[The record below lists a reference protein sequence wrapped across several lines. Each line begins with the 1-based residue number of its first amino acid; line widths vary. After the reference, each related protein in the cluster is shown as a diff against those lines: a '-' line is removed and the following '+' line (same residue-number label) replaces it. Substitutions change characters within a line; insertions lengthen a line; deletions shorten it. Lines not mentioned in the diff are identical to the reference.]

1 MGEWERRRTAD
12 QPCSYRGVLAFAG
25 LIALIFTTGVDIMAA
40 TPLEKVASRYATLD
54 GMRIHYKSIG
64 SGSHAAVF
72 VHGWTCDMSSWRFQ
86 VPALDGRIRVILIDL
101 PGHGLSDKPEITYT
115 MNLFARSI
123 AAVIRDAGVDEA
135 VLIGHSMGTPV
146 IRQFYRLFPKRTR
159 ALVAVDG
166 ALRPYMTDPAAIEK
180 FMAVF
185 EGPGYKDAIA
195 GMLDHMIPATLPAE
209 LRDSIRTP
217 MLSAPPHVVAGAMRS
232 MYEPAIWKEDTIN
245 VPLQVILARSP
256 FWTEDYESFVRKL
269 APQVDYNVMDEVGH
283 FLMLEKPDELN
294 RLLAGFLGKLG
305 MLKP

>member
-1 MGEWERRRTAD
+1 MT
-12 QPCSYRGVLAFAG
+12 
-25 LIALIFTTGVDIMAA
+25 A
-40 TPLEKVASRYATLD
+40 TPLEKVTSRYASLD

-64 SGSHAAVF
+64 SGTHAAVF

-86 VPALDGRIRVILIDL
+86 VPAFDGRIRMILIDL

-115 MNLFARSI
+115 MDLFARSI
-123 AAVIRDAGVDEA
+123 AAVIKDAGVEEA

-195 GMLDHMIPATLPAE
+195 GMLEHMIPAAVPGE
-209 LRDSIRTP
+209 LRDSIKAP
-217 MLSAPPHVVAGAMRS
+217 MLGAPQHVVVGAMRS
-232 MYEPAIWKEDTIN
+232 MYEPAIWKEVTIS

-269 APQVDYNVMDEVGH
+269 APDLDYNVIDGVGH

-305 MLKP
+305 LIKQ